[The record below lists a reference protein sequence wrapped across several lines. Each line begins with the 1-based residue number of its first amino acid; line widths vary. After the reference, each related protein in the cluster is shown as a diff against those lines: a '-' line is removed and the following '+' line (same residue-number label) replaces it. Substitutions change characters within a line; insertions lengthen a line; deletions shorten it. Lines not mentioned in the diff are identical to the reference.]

1 MQWTRGDRAPAHGEA
16 ADVRQL
22 MASGPAALEWRDIP
36 EPRLLAATDALVR
49 PIAVS
54 ICDADVLYLRGMLP
68 PRDPFCFGHEFVAEV
83 VSLGEDVAG
92 FAPGDRVVVAFLIA
106 CGACG
111 PCRRGF
117 PAACATVDAKAA
129 YGFGI
134 FGDWGGAVSDL
145 IRVPFADYMMARL
158 PDDVSPTAAASVG
171 DNLSDAFR
179 CVAEGLEE
187 EPGASVL
194 VVAGGGRAPSISLY
208 AAALAKALGSEQV
221 DYLDSDPTRLAI
233 AESLGA
239 RAIEAKTP
247 PDRQGSHYITADT
260 SGEPSGAWLATAL
273 RSTAR
278 YGRCTSC
285 GVYHGSAPVPLGA
298 MYAQGVRFTVGWANV
313 QVHMP
318 KVLDLL
324 AAAPRRLD
332 PIHAVAP
339 WDEAIEALAEPPT
352 KLILVRPE
360 ALTSSGLGDEV
371 ARRVGH
377 AEVDPAPAHPPE
389 GPAFAR
395 GAARSP

>member
-1 MQWTRGDRAPAHGEA
+1 M
-16 ADVRQL
+16 RQL
-22 MASGPAALEWRDIP
+22 MVSAPGALDWREAP
-36 EPRLLAATDALVR
+36 EPVLTAATDALVR

-68 PRDPFCFGHEFVAEV
+68 RRDPFCFGHEFVAEV
-83 VSLGEDVAG
+83 VSLGEEVVG
-92 FAPGDRVVVAFLIA
+92 FAVGDRVVVAFLIA
-106 CGACG
+106 CGSCA

-134 FGDWGGAVSDL
+134 FGDWGGALCDL
-145 IRVPFADYMMARL
+145 IRVPFAGYMMAHL
-158 PDDVSPTAAASVG
+158 PPGVSPSAAASVG

-221 DYLDSDPTRLAI
+221 DYLDSDPARLAI

-239 RAIEAKTP
+239 RAIEAAAA

-260 SGEPSGAWLATAL
+260 SGDPSGAWLATAL

-285 GVYHGSAPVPLGA
+285 GVYHGSAPLPLGA
-298 MYAQGVRFTVGWANV
+298 MYARGVRFTVGWANV
-313 QVHMP
+313 QAHMP
-318 KVLDLL
+318 KVLNLL
-324 AAAPRRLD
+324 QAAPDMLG
-332 PIHAVAP
+332 PIHTVAP
-339 WDEAIEALAEPPT
+339 WSEAIEALAAPPT
-352 KLILVRPE
+352 KLILARPE
-360 ALTSSGLGDEV
+360 AL
-371 ARRVGH
+371 
-377 AEVDPAPAHPPE
+377 
-389 GPAFAR
+389 
-395 GAARSP
+395 

>member
-1 MQWTRGDRAPAHGEA
+1 
-16 ADVRQL
+16 
-22 MASGPAALEWRDIP
+22 MAMGSTALEWREIP
-36 EPRLLAATDALVR
+36 EPRLMTATDALVR

-54 ICDADVLYLRGMLP
+54 ICDADVLYLRGQLP
-68 PRDPFCFGHEFVAEV
+68 RRDPFCFGHEFVAEV

-106 CGACG
+106 CGSCS

-134 FGDWGGAVSDL
+134 FGDWGGALCDL
-145 IRVPFADYMMARL
+145 IRVPFAGYMMAHL
-158 PDDVSPTAAASVG
+158 PSGVSPSAAASVG

-208 AAALAKALGSEQV
+208 AAALALALGSEQV
-221 DYLDSDPTRLAI
+221 DYLDSDPERLLI

-239 RAIEAKTP
+239 RPILAARA

-260 SGEPSGAWLATAL
+260 SGDPSGAWLATAL

-285 GVYHGSAPVPLGA
+285 GIYHGSAPLPLGA

-313 QVHMP
+313 QTHMP
-318 KVLDLL
+318 KVLNLL
-324 AAAPRRLD
+324 QAAPELLN
-332 PIHAVAP
+332 PIHTIAP
-339 WDEAIEALAEPPT
+339 WSDAIDALATPPS
-352 KLILVRPE
+352 KLILARPE
-360 ALTSSGLGDEV
+360 AL
-371 ARRVGH
+371 
-377 AEVDPAPAHPPE
+377 
-389 GPAFAR
+389 
-395 GAARSP
+395 